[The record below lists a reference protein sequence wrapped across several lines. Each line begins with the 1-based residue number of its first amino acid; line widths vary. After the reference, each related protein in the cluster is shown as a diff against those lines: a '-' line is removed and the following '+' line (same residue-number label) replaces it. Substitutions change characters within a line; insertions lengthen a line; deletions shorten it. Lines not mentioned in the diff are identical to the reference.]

1 MDTRK
6 QYTDYFG
13 FDLGDG
19 ESAVTWMRAGRRT
32 EPQLVELRGRK
43 SIITALGKHPERGTL
58 IGEEAC
64 QMNGLE
70 WVCVRFKRKY
80 LTDPEGTGALI
91 EQFARTVLEI
101 LRADGRID
109 DIDKACFFIGCPSGW
124 SEAVRA
130 SYKEHF
136 VRAGMIHCEIISES
150 RAAFMF
156 ARESGELKVSDDLLT
171 RPTLIIDA
179 GSSTTDFT
187 YVADLHERSLR
198 ACDFGEVA
206 LGGGLI
212 DRLVLEDN
220 VRRSG
225 YADEIHA
232 IMEKYS
238 SYAAR
243 CEFEARRVKEM
254 YFTQQMRGSGLAS
267 ESALKIYAG
276 IKPITLDI
284 SVNDAD
290 MHRIVNKPLEE
301 LGGRSFCGAY
311 REALARARRE
321 LSDALPETVLL
332 TGGASR
338 MPLIETICAEI
349 FPEAQILR
357 GLEPEYAI
365 ARGLCHA
372 LRIDQK
378 TKGFSE
384 AVGEL
389 IRSDDME
396 KLVMNRLGE
405 LYEAVSGTMT
415 DKLADKLA
423 PEAFA
428 MWRGGA
434 LDTINDISDEIGRRA
449 AIEFE
454 SVQMKE
460 LLSPAIG
467 KWLESIRPDIERLT
481 DPICDKYDLP
491 RTSLRLPTALSVTPT
506 GVKIAAGDLIRMNE
520 LKAVVD
526 VIAGTVMAAIL
537 GGGGMALLA
546 SGLVG
551 WLVGLVVGLAAG
563 VIGTE
568 LAEQKLRSA
577 NLPQRVRMLFSQ
589 KWFKKS
595 LSKRRDALR
604 ENVCNQLKKELNPPT
619 KAVQNTVQTI
629 AKSIENQLE
638 QMMKRATLLIH

>member
-1 MDTRK
+1 MNTRK

-43 SIITALGKHPERGTL
+43 SIVTALGKHGERGML

-70 WVCVRFKRKY
+70 WVRVRFKREY
-80 LTDPEGTGALI
+80 LTDPDGTGALI
-91 EQFARTVLEI
+91 EQFARAVLEI
-101 LRADGRID
+101 LRADGRIP
-109 DIDKACFFIGCPSGW
+109 DIEKACFFIGCPSGW
-124 SEAVRA
+124 SDAVRA
-130 SYKEHF
+130 SYREHF
-136 VRAGMIHCEIISES
+136 VRAGMIHCEIVSES

-187 YVADLHERSLR
+187 YVADLHERSLK

-212 DRLVLEDN
+212 DKMVLDMN
-220 VRRSG
+220 VRRSE
-225 YADEIHA
+225 YAEEIAA

-276 IKPITLDI
+276 KRPVTLDI
-284 SVNDAD
+284 SIDDQD
-290 MHRIVNKPLEE
+290 MHRIIHKPLSQ

-311 REALARARRE
+311 KEALMRARKE
-321 LSDALPETVLL
+321 LSDALPETILL

-338 MPLIETICAEI
+338 MPLIEEICRKV
-349 FPEAQILR
+349 FPEAQVLR

-365 ARGLCHA
+365 ARGLCHT

-378 TKGFSE
+378 TRGFSE
-384 AVGEL
+384 AVGAL

-396 KLVMNRLGE
+396 NLVMRRLGE
-405 LYEAVSGTMT
+405 LYEAVSGTITDRLT
-415 DKLADKLA
+415 DKLAPD
-423 PEAFA
+423 AFA
-428 MWRGGA
+428 LWRSGG
-434 LDTINDISDEIGRRA
+434 LETINDISEEIGRRA
-449 AIEFE
+449 AIEFDSGE
-454 SVQMKE
+454 MRE
-460 LLSPAIG
+460 ALAPAIAA
-467 KWLESIRPDIERLT
+467 WLEVIRPDIERLT
-481 DPICDKYDLP
+481 DPICDEYDLP
-491 RTSLRLPTALSVTPT
+491 RTSLRLPTALSVAPT
-506 GVKIAAGDLIRMNE
+506 GVKIDTGDLIRINE
-520 LKAVVD
+520 LKAAVD
-526 VIAGTVMAAIL
+526 VIAGTVMAAVL

-546 SGLVG
+546 SGALG
-551 WLVGLVVGLAAG
+551 WIVGLVVGVAAG

-568 LAEQKLRSA
+568 MAEQKLRKA
-577 NLPQRVRMLFSQ
+577 KLPEKVRLLFTQ

-595 LSKRRDALR
+595 LNRRRDALR
-604 ENVCNQLKKELNPPT
+604 EDVCAQMKRELNPPT
-619 KAVQNTVQTI
+619 ESVRATVQTI
-629 AKSIENQLE
+629 AHSIEYQLE

>member
-43 SIITALGKHPERGTL
+43 SIVTALGKHPERGML

-64 QMNGLE
+64 QMNGAE
-70 WVCVRFKRKY
+70 WVRVRFKRGY
-80 LTDPEGTGALI
+80 LTDPSGTGTLI
-91 EQFARTVLEI
+91 EQFARAVLDT
-101 LRADGRID
+101 LRADGRIS
-109 DIDKACFFIGCPSGW
+109 DIDKTCFFIGCPSGW
-124 SEAVRA
+124 SEAVRS

-136 VRAGMIHCEIISES
+136 VRAGMIHCEIVSES

-187 YVADLHERSLR
+187 YVADLHERSLK

-212 DRLVLEDN
+212 DKMVLDMN
-220 VRRSG
+220 VRRSAH
-225 YADEIHA
+225 ADQIAE
-232 IMEKYS
+232 IMETYS

-254 YFTQQMRGSGLAS
+254 YFTGQMRGSTLPS

-276 IKPITLDI
+276 KQPLTLDI
-284 SVNDAD
+284 SVDDED
-290 MHRIVNKPLEE
+290 MHRIVHKPLPV

-311 REALARARRE
+311 REALMRARKE

-338 MPLIETICAEI
+338 MPLIEEICRKV
-349 FPEAQILR
+349 FPEAQVLR

-365 ARGLCHA
+365 ARGLCHT

-396 KLVMNRLGE
+396 NLVMNRLGD
-405 LYEAVSGTMT
+405 LYAAVSGTIT
-415 DKLADKLA
+415 DCLVDRLA
-423 PEAFA
+423 PDAFA
-428 MWRGGA
+428 LWRSGG
-434 LDTINDISDEIGRRA
+434 LETINDISEEIGRRA
-449 AIEFE
+449 AVEFE
-454 SVQMKE
+454 RGEMRE
-460 LLSPAIG
+460 ALAPAIAA
-467 KWLESIRPDIERLT
+467 WLEEIRPDIEKLT
-481 DPICDKYDLP
+481 DPICDEYDLP
-491 RTSLRLPTALSVTPT
+491 RTSLRLPTALNVAPT
-506 GVKIAAGDLIRMNE
+506 GVKIDTGDLIRINE

-546 SGLVG
+546 SGAVG
-551 WLVGLVVGLAAG
+551 WIVGLVVGVAAG
-563 VIGTE
+563 IIGTE
-568 LAEQKLRSA
+568 MAEKKLREV
-577 NLPQRVRMLFSQ
+577 NLPQKVRLLFTK
-589 KWFKKS
+589 KWFEKS
-595 LSKRRDALR
+595 LNRRRDELR
-604 ENVCNQLKKELNPPT
+604 SDVRAQMGREINPPT
-619 KAVQNTVQTI
+619 EAVLSTVHTI
-629 AKSIENQLE
+629 AHSIEHQLE
-638 QMMKRATLLIH
+638 QMMQRATLLIH